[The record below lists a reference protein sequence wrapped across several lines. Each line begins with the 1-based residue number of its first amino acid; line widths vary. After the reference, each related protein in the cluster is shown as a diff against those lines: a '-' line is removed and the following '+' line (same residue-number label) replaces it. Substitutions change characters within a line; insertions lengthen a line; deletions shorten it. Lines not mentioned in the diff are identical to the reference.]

1 LKKRLNMLY
10 KSERGKWIGGLILI
24 LLIYSLFY
32 LLFADRYYTYSI
44 PRKIRHLIKFSTT
57 ITVYL
62 VGTFHLGQIKS
73 KWMLQLWHFIHVSLL
88 LTITSIGIYDWT
100 IGMVSYKTKEIAA
113 SMQEF
118 LISPV
123 LYFAMG
129 LINNKL
135 NQQNR
140 SSEI

>member
-1 LKKRLNMLY
+1 MLY

-24 LLIYSLFY
+24 VLIYSLFY

-44 PRKIRHLIKFSTT
+44 PRKVRHLIKFSTT
-57 ITVYL
+57 IIVYL

-73 KWMLQLWHFIHVSLL
+73 KWMLQLWHFIHISLL

-140 SSEI
+140 TTEI

>member
-1 LKKRLNMLY
+1 MLY

>member
-1 LKKRLNMLY
+1 MLY

-24 LLIYSLFY
+24 VLIYSLFY

-44 PRKIRHLIKFSTT
+44 PRKVRHLIKFSTT
-57 ITVYL
+57 IIVYL

-73 KWMLQLWHFIHVSLL
+73 KWMLQLWHFIHISLL

-140 SSEI
+140 TSEI

>member
-1 LKKRLNMLY
+1 MLY

-44 PRKIRHLIKFSTT
+44 PRKVRHLIKFSTT

-73 KWMLQLWHFIHVSLL
+73 KWMLQLWHFIHISLL

-140 SSEI
+140 TSEI